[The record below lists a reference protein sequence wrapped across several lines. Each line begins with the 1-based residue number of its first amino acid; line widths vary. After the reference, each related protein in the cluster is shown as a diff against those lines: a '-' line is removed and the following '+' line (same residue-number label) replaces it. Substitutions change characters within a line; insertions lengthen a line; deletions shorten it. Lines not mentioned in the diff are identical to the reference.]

1 MSATRKTILV
11 VDDSPSIRGLVC
23 AFLMESGYEVASAEN
38 GRAALELLD
47 GRKLHLAICDVQMP
61 VMDGI
66 EFVTA
71 MKSLPDYRFVPVI
84 MLTTEWTDERKL
96 QGKEA
101 GAKAWFVKPFDPQK
115 MLAAVTRFILP

>member
-1 MSATRKTILV
+1 
-11 VDDSPSIRGLVC
+11 
-23 AFLMESGYEVASAEN
+23 MESGYEVASAEN

>member
-1 MSATRKTILV
+1 
-11 VDDSPSIRGLVC
+11 
-23 AFLMESGYEVASAEN
+23 
-38 GRAALELLD
+38 
-47 GRKLHLAICDVQMP
+47 VQMP